1 MHSRHW
7 PHGHVSSRRHAK
19 MRGLA
24 CPLMEPRAAPRSA
37 AAAATAAAARHERW
51 RRPATEAPPAPEVA
65 AARRGG
71 SAVLAV
77 GGAKCAPSAS

>member
-1 MHSRHW
+1 
-7 PHGHVSSRRHAK
+7 

-51 RRPATEAPPAPEVA
+51 RRPPGTEVPPVPGVAPSPGVA